1 MAISS
6 NADIAQ
12 QARDISNALSRNHR
26 NHFGRGPTTVRT
38 VIQKGYVISFLE
50 GVYTPFERTLL
61 DAGKTQEVMNARF
74 AYQEAMRDE
83 YVAIVEKTTG
93 RKVRAF
99 LSQNHV
105 DPDIAAEV
113 FVLEQDD
120 VPSDTPDET
129 SNP

>member
-1 MAISS
+1 MSISS
-6 NADIAQ
+6 NADVAQ
-12 QARDISNALSRNHR
+12 QARDISNALSHNHR

-83 YVAIVEKTTG
+83 YVAIVETATG